1 MQFRTLM
8 AWPCTRFL
16 PLSDSSGCVLSGKEM
31 CGPLMA
37 IQHIES
43 PKGARENR
51 SRREILCLLGLPVP
65 GGDLSVSQV
74 ALRNRVSKDSI
85 QVGEVSRTQQ
95 DAEQAELAQCK
106 QT

>member
-1 MQFRTLM
+1 
-8 AWPCTRFL
+8 
-16 PLSDSSGCVLSGKEM
+16 
-31 CGPLMA
+31 MA

-43 PKGARENR
+43 SKGSRENR

-65 GGDLSVSQV
+65 EGELSQV
-74 ALRNRVSKDSI
+74 ALRNRVSKDPI

-95 DAEQAELAQCK
+95 DAEQAELAQRK